1 MGICTGKWGCGAFS
15 GDVYLKFLIQWIA
28 CSVASKEMI
37 FLVQN
42 DEEFKELETMAKFLK
57 RFQGTL

>member
-1 MGICTGKWGCGAFS
+1 MSGIQATSFEADDSMSICTGKWGCGAFS
-15 GDVYLKFLIQWIA
+15 GDVYLKFLIQWVA

-42 DEEFKELETMAKFLK
+42 DE
-57 RFQGTL
+57 

>member
-1 MGICTGKWGCGAFS
+1 LSGIQATSFEADDSMSICTGKWGCGAFS
-15 GDVYLKFLIQWIA
+15 GDVYLKFLIQWVA

-42 DEEFKELETMAKFLK
+42 DE
-57 RFQGTL
+57 